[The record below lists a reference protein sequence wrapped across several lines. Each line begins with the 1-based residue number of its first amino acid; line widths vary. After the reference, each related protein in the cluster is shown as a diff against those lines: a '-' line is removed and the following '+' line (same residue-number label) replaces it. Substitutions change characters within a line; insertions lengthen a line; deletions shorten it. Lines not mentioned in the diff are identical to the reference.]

1 MITRKPTNLGSGR
14 RTDDYGIYDD
24 GRLIG
29 RVVKVANLTTDPWI
43 WSITARLPQ
52 MPADRGS
59 AATLEEALAA
69 FKAAWQHE

>member
-1 MITRKPTNLGSGR
+1 MLTRKPTDLGNGPLE
-14 RTDDYGIYDD
+14 DDFGIYDG

-59 AATLEEALAA
+59 AATREEALVT
-69 FKAAWQHE
+69 FKAAWQHK